1 MSHRRLYPWV
11 MVRLLPPMP
20 PMVFARFDS
29 PADAKGYVQVLKL
42 LMPGAKFLLFLD
54 HRVIP

>member
-1 MSHRRLYPWV
+1 

-20 PMVFARFDS
+20 PVVFARFDN

-42 LMPGAKFLLFLD
+42 LMPGAKFLIFFV
-54 HRVIP
+54 RVA

>member
-1 MSHRRLYPWV
+1 MSDRRLYPWV

-20 PMVFARFDS
+20 PVVFARFDN

-42 LMPGAKFLLFLD
+42 LMPGAKFLIFLD
-54 HRVIP
+54 HGVIP